1 MSSLFVL
8 NGKESKLLRFL
19 KSHIVSC
26 VFLLG
31 FVFDI
36 FILPDVEHFLTV
48 ILGTSYIT
56 FFSICLFWRELII
69 KNNKVDDEEK
79 DTYRILTFLI
89 SFFSGSSLS
98 YIFTYSLRS
107 ADFGLSAPLL
117 IIFFIVLIANEVVGT
132 HRFRL
137 IFDYTLLIIVSSFYN
152 IYMMPLLTGSF
163 DDRTFYISIFSSAL
177 IIYFYTSFFSS
188 YSEFGHIIKPKG
200 NALAFTVPLAAF
212 FLVLNFLLPPVP
224 FTIEKIIVTSKNVSL
239 EKDKTFLAKVVSFRE
254 GKNISLSFSEDSSV
268 TYTTVY
274 ALPAHVESSPRH
286 LWYKKQSEGVYLPV
300 ETLEIQ
306 ENKVGIKRS
315 LTSSIRGSLGD
326 YKVITS
332 VGVRTLR
339 EDTLTLR

>member
-8 NGKESKLLRFL
+8 NGKESTLLLFF

-26 VFLLG
+26 VFILG
-31 FVFDI
+31 FAFDI
-36 FILPDVEHFLTV
+36 FILPDVDHFLTV

-56 FFSICLFWRELII
+56 LFSICLFWRELII

-79 DTYRILTFLI
+79 DTYRVLTFLV

-107 ADFGLSAPLL
+107 ADFELSAPLL
-117 IIFFIVLIANEVVGT
+117 LIFFIVLIANEAIGS

-137 IFDYTLLIIVSSFYN
+137 LFDYVLLVIVSSFYN

-177 IIYFYTSFFSS
+177 IIYFYTSVFSS
-188 YSEFGHIIKPKG
+188 HSEFGHIIKPKG
-200 NALAFTVPLAAF
+200 NALAFTVPLTAF

-224 FTIEKIIVTSKNVSL
+224 FTIEKIVLMSKNVSL
-239 EKDKTFLAKVVSFRE
+239 EKDKTFLAKAVSVGESKLVELPFFE
-254 GKNISLSFSEDSSV
+254 GVPVS
-268 TYTTVY
+268 YTTVY
-274 ALPAHVESSPRH
+274 SLPAHVESAPKHS
-286 LWYKKQSEGVYLPV
+286 WYKKNDDGSYSPV
-300 ETLEIQ
+300 DITSSS
-306 ENKVGIKRS
+306 ENKGGVKRS
-315 LTSSIRGSLGD
+315 LTSSISGGVGN
-326 YKVITS
+326 YKIVTS
-332 VGVRTLR
+332 VGIRTLR